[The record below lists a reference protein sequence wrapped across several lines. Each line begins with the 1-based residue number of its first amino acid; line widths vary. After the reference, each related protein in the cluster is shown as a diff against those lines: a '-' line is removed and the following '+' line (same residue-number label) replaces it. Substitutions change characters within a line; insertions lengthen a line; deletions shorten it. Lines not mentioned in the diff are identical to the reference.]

1 MGITIFL
8 CIIAVFCLIMMCDK
22 DKERAKRYTYG
33 LLMILF
39 VLAVN
44 LMNR

>member
-8 CIIAVFCLIMMCDK
+8 CIIIVFCLIMMCDK
-22 DKERAKRYTYG
+22 DKERAKRYTYAII
-33 LLMILF
+33 MALF

-44 LMNR
+44 LMKG

>member
-1 MGITIFL
+1 MTVFL

-22 DKERAKRYTYG
+22 DKERAKRYTYVCI
-33 LLMILF
+33 MVLF